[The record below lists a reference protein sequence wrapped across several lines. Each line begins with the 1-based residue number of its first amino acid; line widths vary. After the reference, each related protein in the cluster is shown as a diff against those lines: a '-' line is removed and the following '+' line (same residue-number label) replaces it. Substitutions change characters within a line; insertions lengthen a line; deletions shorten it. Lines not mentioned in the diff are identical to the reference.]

1 MPRWGKFSRQHF
13 STSFQNPPWKT
24 FCWTVSGMFSQHK
37 DKSRCWM
44 RSWEPTIE
52 ACIEYNFDVNNF
64 MCRKYFDGY
73 ISGQKSLLQRQMDF
87 LEMFWRIREVVI
99 GTRNCKMTQ
108 KILQITNYSLDCIR
122 QKRKRLFSKS
132 LSFSEVYQISA
143 LPGTVPR
150 WS

>member
-13 STSFQNPPWKT
+13 YTSFQNPPWKT

-52 ACIEYNFDVNNF
+52 ACIEWLWFTQLQKIFWRVV
-64 MCRKYFDGY
+64 KY